1 MLSGLE
7 VDGTIHKITDE
18 IIEGATVLLNKI
30 GPVIEDKITKL
41 EKEAKSKPEKATKN
55 QETID
60 KF

>member
-41 EKEAKSKPEKATKN
+41 EKEAKSKPEKAIKN
-55 QETID
+55 
-60 KF
+60 